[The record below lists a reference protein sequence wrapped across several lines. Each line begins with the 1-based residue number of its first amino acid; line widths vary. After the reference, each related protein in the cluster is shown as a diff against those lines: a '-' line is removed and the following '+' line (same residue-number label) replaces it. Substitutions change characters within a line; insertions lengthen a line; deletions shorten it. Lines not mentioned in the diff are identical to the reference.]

1 MLSDAEVRD
10 ACEMRVLID
19 VIEQAIEIES
29 RGGVQI
35 VPRINFGVE
44 GGFFRL
50 MPAVIEE
57 LDIMGLKAFD
67 AKFPE
72 ARVPHRGVHAVD
84 R

>member
-1 MLSDAEVRD
+1 M
-10 ACEMRVLID
+10 
-19 VIEQAIEIES
+19 
-29 RGGVQI
+29 
-35 VPRINFGVE
+35 PRINFGVE

-72 ARVPHRGVHAVD
+72 ARYLIAVF
-84 R
+84 RPSTGSSTAWSMPRT